1 MKNVLYLSYDGMTDP
16 LGQSQVLPYL
26 IGLSQRGISFTL
38 ISFEKPERF
47 EQDRAKIQA
56 LCDENNIHWKP
67 LAYTK
72 RPPVLSTL
80 FDIRKMSRAAFSLHQ
95 EKHFQLV
102 HCRSYISALIGLKL
116 KHKKGL
122 RLLFDM
128 RGFWADERIEGGI
141 WKISNPL
148 FKSIYNYF
156 KKQEKRFFEESDAI
170 VSLTELGKQEI
181 LTWNLK
187 SVVSEKITVIPCCV
201 DLKLFNPQKNNE
213 ELLFKKKNEHQLTDK
228 YVVGYVG
235 SIGTWYQLP
244 EMLLAFK
251 HIKRLKPNA
260 VFLFVT
266 KESTTSIM
274 QEAKKLEINPDS
286 IRVISVQHQNVPL
299 FISLFDCSI
308 FFIRP
313 TFSKKASSPTKQG
326 EIMAMG
332 IPLICNAGV
341 GDTDEIVH
349 QYHAGLVLKNTK
361 DETISSFNLDFPD
374 FNKESTM
381 LGAREYFGLER
392 GVESYFSIYDRF
404 VG

>member
-1 MKNVLYLSYDGMTDP
+1 
-16 LGQSQVLPYL
+16 
-26 IGLSQRGISFTL
+26 
-38 ISFEKPERF
+38 
-47 EQDRAKIQA
+47 
-56 LCDENNIHWKP
+56 
-67 LAYTK
+67 
-72 RPPVLSTL
+72 
-80 FDIRKMSRAAFSLHQ
+80 
-95 EKHFQLV
+95 
-102 HCRSYISALIGLKL
+102 
-116 KHKKGL
+116 
-122 RLLFDM
+122 
-128 RGFWADERIEGGI
+128 
-141 WKISNPL
+141 
-148 FKSIYNYF
+148 
-156 KKQEKRFFEESDAI
+156 
-170 VSLTELGKQEI
+170 
-181 LTWNLK
+181 
-187 SVVSEKITVIPCCV
+187 
-201 DLKLFNPQKNNE
+201 
-213 ELLFKKKNEHQLTDK
+213 
-228 YVVGYVG
+228 
-235 SIGTWYQLP
+235 
-244 EMLLAFK
+244 
-251 HIKRLKPNA
+251 
-260 VFLFVT
+260 
-266 KESTTSIM
+266 M

-341 GDTDEIVH
+341 GDTDKIVH